1 MRHRFRLALGVIAT
15 VLVLSAPNAA
25 HARLADVRGHLA
37 IGYGRVFS
45 SDTTDTPG
53 GSLSMGAGLDYPI
66 GAGLRAG
73 VDIGYHSL
81 GTVMLDQGSISTELD
96 FSVLEAL
103 ALVHWFPSAG
113 GRRFV
118 LSGGPGMFS
127 ARAILA
133 SSPVGA
139 IFSRSAIDQWRA
151 GAAVSA
157 SIVRRQASPVRV
169 GLEAGARVVPLERFT
184 WTLAMARVVIHY

>member
-1 MRHRFRLALGVIAT
+1 MRRWVPLALAVIGA
-15 VLVLSAPNAA
+15 VLAVTAPCAA
-25 HARLADVRGHLA
+25 AIRLADVRGHIA

-53 GSLSMGAGLDYPI
+53 GSLSMGAGLDLPI

-73 VDIGYHSL
+73 LDIGYHSL
-81 GTVMLDQGSISTELD
+81 GAVTLDQGSISTELD
-96 FSVLEAL
+96 FSLLEAL

-118 LSGGPGMFS
+118 LSGGPGVFS
-127 ARAILA
+127 ARAALS

-139 IFSRSAIDQWRA
+139 IFSRSAIDQWRL
-151 GAAVSA
+151 GGAVSA
-157 SIVRRQASPVRV
+157 SIVRRRPSPVRI
-169 GLEAGARVVPLERFT
+169 GLEAGVRVVPLEDVT
-184 WTLAMARVVIHY
+184 WTLAMARVVILY

>member
-1 MRHRFRLALGVIAT
+1 MRHRVRLALGVVAT
-15 VLVLSAPNAA
+15 VLVQSAPSAA

-81 GTVMLDQGSISTELD
+81 GTVRLDQGSISTELD

-157 SIVRRQASPVRV
+157 SIVRRQPSPVRV
-169 GLEAGARVVPLERFT
+169 GLEAGVRVVPLERFT